1 MPAPIWKQMARFS
14 RSLEAV
20 RGSLKTV
27 PKAKPREEPA
37 SIINMRQERYEMKLA
52 KLLLGRPK
60 HQKLVKVRIT
70 G

>member
-1 MPAPIWKQMARFS
+1 M
-14 RSLEAV
+14 
-20 RGSLKTV
+20 KTV

-37 SIINMRQERYEMKLA
+37 SIINMRQERYEIKLA